1 MVKHCFNRIH
11 RMKISKQYN
20 LNKILG
26 IRNQISNDLFQT
38 LNYLIE
44 FLYCQ
49 PEIFILD
56 SNSANL
62 EFRLENDEY
71 LVITIFKNLVQINDD
86 AFDLTQLKEINKK
99 IKKILKK

>member
-1 MVKHCFNRIH
+1 MVKHCFNQIH

-26 IRNQISNDLFQT
+26 IQNQISNDLFQT

-44 FLYCQ
+44 FLYRQ

-62 EFRLENDEY
+62 EFRLENDAY
-71 LVITIFKNLVQINDD
+71 LVITIFKNLVYINDD
-86 AFDLTQLKEINKK
+86 AFDLTHMKEINKK